1 MIKKITVQNFF
12 SFGAEQTIELN
23 ADTNILVGINGT
35 GKSNFIKAI
44 RLLQEGIKGNFEKLF
59 SQKWGGF
66 SGSCNFIHP
75 DADEIKISYC
85 FDKSRIEFVNNVKGW
100 DTDIIY
106 GIVIRKNGIR
116 DYSLSEE
123 ITSGEDFYF
132 LSNKMS
138 IHMVSAKSSCSIRL
152 IPAIRFLKLPDR
164 SLCKSKCVP
173 IRREP
178 LTF

>member
-44 RLLQEGIKGNFEKLF
+44 RLLQEGVKGNFEKLF

-75 DADEIKISYC
+75 DSNEIKISYC
-85 FDKSRIEFVNNVKGW
+85 FDKLGIDKATNRTWDSKNDITYKIIIKKIQLWEKEIRNQDVVK
-100 DTDIIY
+100 
-106 GIVIRKNGIR
+106 
-116 DYSLSEE
+116 
-123 ITSGEDFYF
+123 
-132 LSNKMS
+132 
-138 IHMVSAKSSCSIRL
+138 
-152 IPAIRFLKLPDR
+152 
-164 SLCKSKCVP
+164 
-173 IRREP
+173 
-178 LTF
+178 